1 MPEVRLLA
9 HTPEPERLIALSARV
24 CTSPVDFD
32 RLEDRL
38 DEAKIRKLVRHL
50 VAVGHHSTLEHANF
64 TWLVS
69 GISRVASHQLVRHR
83 IASYSQASQR
93 YISLE
98 EDCPFETPPTLAEEG
113 PWRERYAR
121 HFRESH
127 ALYKA
132 MVADG
137 IPCEDAR
144 FVLPQAVTTRVLFTM
159 NARTLH
165 HFFALRCCERA
176 QHEIR
181 VVARRMLA
189 LAREVCPTVFENA
202 GPPCISEGRCK
213 ETQGDCPLRPEVS

>member
-9 HTPEPERLIALSARV
+9 HTPEAERLVAVSARV

-32 RLEDRL
+32 RLEEQL
-38 DEAKIRKLVRHL
+38 TPGKIRKLVRHL
-50 VAVGHHSTLEHANF
+50 VEVGHHSTLEHVNF

-98 EDCPFETPPTLAEEG
+98 EDCPFETPPSLEG
-113 PWRERYAR
+113 RDDWRERYDR

-127 ALYKA
+127 ELYRS
-132 MVADG
+132 MVDDG

-159 NARTLH
+159 NARTLL
-165 HFFALRCCERA
+165 HFFALRSCERA

-181 VVARRMLA
+181 AVARKMLA
-189 LAREVCPTVFENA
+189 LARDVCPTIFEKA
-202 GPPCISEGRCK
+202 GPPCVTEGRCR
-213 ETQGDCPLRPEVS
+213 ETQGDCPRRPEQS